1 MTWSVRLLVEGGGGG
16 GGGREEVGGGGAMS
30 YEPVKYF
37 PEDGIVIFSYSVSYS
52 PFFHFFWLLPVS
64 YF

>member
-1 MTWSVRLLVEGGGGG
+1 M
-16 GGGREEVGGGGAMS
+16 GAMS

-52 PFFHFFWLLPVS
+52 PFFHFFCCCLFLIFN
-64 YF
+64 YFLGVIYYARHRG